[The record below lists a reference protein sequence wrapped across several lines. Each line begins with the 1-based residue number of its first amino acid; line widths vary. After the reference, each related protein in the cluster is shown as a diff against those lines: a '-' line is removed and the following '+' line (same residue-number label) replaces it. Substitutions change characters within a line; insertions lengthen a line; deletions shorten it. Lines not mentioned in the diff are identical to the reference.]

1 VELETTPEQ
10 PEAVVRAL
18 AAALDEEAREPDPW
32 WRAGSPDG
40 LEE

>member
-18 AAALDEEAREPDPW
+18 AEALDEEEREPDSW
-32 WRAGSPDG
+32 WRAGSNDG
-40 LEE
+40 LDE